1 MAMAGSGVN
10 EGVRAL
16 ILETGCVEDSYRL
29 NLRLL
34 VVLRQKPIFV
44 EVRLKS
50 ACVEESYHTF

>member
-44 EVRLKS
+44 AVRLKP
-50 ACVEESYHTF
+50 AF

>member
-29 NLRLL
+29 DLRLL
-34 VVLRQKPIFV
+34 VVASIEANLCRKMLQ
-44 EVRLKS
+44 LG
-50 ACVEESYHTF
+50 